1 MSDIRRV
8 LLFLVALSS
17 AIGYYLFP
25 VVIGGVSFFL
35 FRILVIC
42 IPIILL
48 SQDANAKN
56 LKASDVFLLLFFLT
70 WICSA
75 FIGMFFLAK
84 PEDAFNEVV
93 SIISYLALFI
103 TIMLY
108 RQSAL
113 AKAVSLSYGFLF
125 SFYCTGT
132 IALWELLTKN
142 HLKSTFYKTDTKDY
156 GILFTSSTFGNP
168 NNYAAYLAIVY
179 PLVYFCLRHTNRKL
193 IRFFAIGAMVG
204 APLLIAVTGSRLAL
218 LAILLEIIVIA
229 RIEIKAYKNKSLT
242 IVITALAA
250 IGVYVLAQFGKQLFI
265 ISKFVS
271 LAHDMKDSSG
281 STRTNLYLNA
291 IVLFIRNPI
300 LGGGPGSFTIESQAG
315 RLPFDTNDRKFPAF
329 PIFRDPK
336 PIWHIRNVIVAR
348 ICCIRKRQLLKIQA
362 IRHEGSHCRICHP
375 GNFLLGFFRS
385 FRSRTADISCRVFIG
400 SVFSRFTSFFKREW
414 GKHTPLNFSKTARPF
429 GERRR
434 LRGIMNLS
442 RTIQ

>member
-35 FRILVIC
+35 FRILVVC
-42 IPIILL
+42 IPIFLL

-70 WICSA
+70 WICFA
-75 FIGMFFLAK
+75 FIGMLFLAK

-125 SFYCTGT
+125 SFYCTGAVA
-132 IALWELLTKN
+132 IWELLTKN

-156 GILFTSSTFGNP
+156 GILFISSTFGNP
-168 NNYAAYLAIVY
+168 NNFAAYLAIVY
-179 PLVYFCLRHTNRKL
+179 PLIYFCLRHTNRKI
-193 IRFFAIGAMVG
+193 IRLFAIGAMVG
-204 APLLIAVTGSRLAL
+204 APVLIAVTGSRLAM

-229 RIEIKAYKNKSLT
+229 RIEIKAYRNKSLT

-265 ISKFVS
+265 ISKFATY
-271 LAHDMKDSSG
+271 AHNMKDSSG

-300 LGGGPGSFTIESQAG
+300 LGGGPGSFAIESQAG
-315 RLPFDTNDRKFPAF
+315 RLPFDTNDLSYPPHSLFF
-329 PIFRDPK
+329 EILSQYGIFVMLLLLVYVVYINANCSRSRRYVMKDRAVEIAIP
-336 PIWHIRNVIVAR
+336 VI
-348 ICCIRKRQLLKIQA
+348 
-362 IRHEGSHCRICHP
+362 
-375 GNFLLGFFRS
+375 FYLGFS
-385 FRSRTADISCRVFIG
+385 FVSFATSGYIMQGFYWVCLLTVHFIFQAG
-400 SVFSRFTSFFKREW
+400 M
-414 GKHTPLNFSKTARPF
+414 GKVHASELFENSAPL
-429 GERRR
+429 RRKAEA
-434 LRGIMNLS
+434 S
-442 RTIQ
+442 